1 MNSIIKLKNKSV
13 IKIYGSNL
21 ALNSSRSFPFI
32 QKRFMFN
39 GWKPPSLSSL
49 GNKLFRIKGNTVQK
63 ADMGRYSAVKY
74 KPGIVKPD
82 GSPIDKHEET
92 HYNVLDKETGEIIAL
107 LTSSKAG
114 GIKLGPVKLDGSYIE
129 HKDAE
134 WNPIPHPEKGGQYL
148 RFLGTIRV
156 VHKDLIKEYPAGTL
170 YLEKHEQRISNALAI
185 ENIDNRPRQ
194 WRMAQTELIGNQKTN
209 KNTIADDE

>member
-1 MNSIIKLKNKSV
+1 MILIKNK
-13 IKIYGSNL
+13 
-21 ALNSSRSFPFI
+21 AFSRI
-32 QKRFMFN
+32 EKRFMFN
-39 GWKPPSLSSL
+39 GWKPPILSSL

-134 WNPIPHPEKGGQYL
+134 WNPIPHPEKGGQFI
-148 RFLGTIRV
+148 RFYKTIRGV
-156 VHKDLIKEYPAGTL
+156 NNNQITEYAPGTL
-170 YLEKHEQRISNALAI
+170 YLENHERKIRYLQEKENTDSLPREDRKTHEEYFATVNVQKGSLKNNENND
-185 ENIDNRPRQ
+185 ENI
-194 WRMAQTELIGNQKTN
+194 
-209 KNTIADDE
+209 